1 MKRNLILISII
12 GIIMFASLAAGI
24 SYLSTDNSLDSE
36 AISVA
41 NQLYDSGRYQ
51 EAAQVYE
58 QLLSQ
63 GVVNSTLYYNLGNT
77 YLVQGN
83 HGRAILN
90 YQRAARL
97 APRDPDI
104 KTNLEIARNRS
115 GNKFAAEAANP
126 IQSLSGFTS
135 SWLTL
140 NEMGITA
147 LVIWFILG
155 FLVFGFRQLQSGKLC
170 TLLRYGMV
178 LVALLFVA
186 AGLSLGSRLYVE
198 RTTPEAVI
206 VADVVTLN
214 SDPGDEFAT
223 EFQLFSGTEVK
234 ILDTQGSWA
243 HLAGPNE
250 AIDGWIPLSSIE
262 TVSWRSEP
270 GPPIYYQ

>member
-1 MKRNLILISII
+1 MKRNLISITII
-12 GIIMFASLAAGI
+12 GIMMFASLITALN
-24 SYLSTDNSLDSE
+24 YLSTDNSLDSDT
-36 AISVA
+36 ISVA
-41 NQLYDSGRYQ
+41 NRLYESGRYQ

-63 GVVNSTLYYNLGNT
+63 DVGDSSLYYNLGNT
-77 YLVQGN
+77 YLVQGEY
-83 HGRAILN
+83 GRAILN
-90 YQRAARL
+90 YQRATRL
-97 APRDPDI
+97 APRDADI
-104 KTNLEIARNRS
+104 KTNLEIARIRS
-115 GNKFAAEAANP
+115 GNQIAPEVVNP

-155 FLVFGFRQLQSGKLC
+155 FLVFGFRQLPPGKLR

-178 LVALLFVA
+178 LAAILFVA
-186 AGLSLGSRLYVE
+186 AGFSLGSRMFVE

-214 SDPGDEFAT
+214 SDPGEEFAT
-223 EFQLFSGTEVK
+223 EFQLFNGTEVK
-234 ILDTQGSWA
+234 ILDTQGTWA
-243 HLAGPNE
+243 HLAGPNG
-250 AIDGWIPLSSIE
+250 AIEGWIPRSSIE
-262 TVSWRSEP
+262 TVSWRQEP